1 MVVGIL
7 ELTMTVPA
15 CTLKEKRSVVRRIIG
30 RTRQRFP
37 VSIGEVAEQDTLS
50 TLVIGIAFVASESK
64 IVEKTLTKVEHYI
77 EELMLA
83 EPFDRFVRLEYY

>member
-1 MVVGIL
+1 
-7 ELTMTVPA
+7 MTVPA
-15 CTLKEKRSVVRRIIG
+15 FSLKEKRSVVRRIMG

-37 VSIGEVAEQDTLS
+37 VSIGEVAEQDSLT
-50 TLVIGIAFVASESK
+50 TLVIGIAFVASEAK
-64 IVEKTLTKVEHYI
+64 IVEKTLAKVEHFI